1 MQPPKVIDLFCGAG
15 GFSLGAHQAGF
26 DVIASVDIDEK
37 LTSSY
42 KSNFPNAK
50 LLLADISALQIDSLL
65 KAADVT
71 AIQVDG
77 IIGGPPCQGFS
88 TIGKRDSG
96 DPRNALLR
104 HFFRIVTEM
113 RPKFFL
119 MENVPGLI
127 AGDAKTT
134 FDTAV
139 SGLEGYELVGPLCLD
154 AHDLG
159 APTRRKRIVVLGY
172 DPCRVERITE
182 KDICS
187 LSTAVKATVRDAIAD
202 LPEPSTGTAGAY
214 RKIKALSKYAM
225 RARTTPKQ
233 GLGSTASRKRAVGG
247 KVNGVQPTR
256 HSATVIE
263 RFSGVAQG
271 KTDAVSRCA
280 RLKWDAAAPTLR
292 AGTGPDKG
300 SFQSVRPI
308 HPARPRVITI
318 REAARL
324 QGFPDWFDFHETKWH
339 SFRMIG
345 NSVSPIMA
353 EVLLTFIAKKI
364 KRSNT
369 GCDESVGSI
378 GEMKSNF

>member
-1 MQPPKVIDLFCGAG
+1 MRSPKVIDLFCGAG

-26 DVIASVDIDEK
+26 KVVASVDIDEK

-42 KSNFPNAK
+42 KNNFPHAR
-50 LLLADISALQIDSLL
+50 LLIADISVLQIDSLL
-65 KAADVT
+65 EAANIT
-71 AIQVDG
+71 ATAVDG

-88 TIGKRDSG
+88 TIGKRDTT

-104 HFFRIVTEM
+104 HFFRIVAAV

-127 AGDAKTT
+127 AGEAKTT
-134 FDTAV
+134 FEKAV
-139 SGLEGYELVGPLCLD
+139 AVLDGYKVVGPICLD

-172 DPCRVERITE
+172 DPSRVEPITE
-182 KDICS
+182 ADIGS
-187 LSTAVKATVRDAIAD
+187 LSASVKLTVRDAIAD
-202 LPEPSTGTAGAY
+202 LPEPTAAATGPY
-214 RKIKALSKYAM
+214 RKVKTLSQYAK
-225 RARTTPKQ
+225 RARTPPKQ
-233 GLGSTASRKRAVGG
+233 GLGSAASRKRIIGG
-247 KVNGVQPTR
+247 QVNGIPTTR
-256 HSATVIE
+256 HSSTVIE
-263 RFSGVAQG
+263 RFKLVPQG
-271 KTDAVSRCA
+271 KTDDVSRCA

-300 SFQSVRPI
+300 SFQSVRPL
-308 HPARPRVITI
+308 HPSCPRVITI

-353 EVLLTFIAKKI
+353 EVLLAFIATKI
-364 KRSNT
+364 KK
-369 GCDESVGSI
+369 D
-378 GEMKSNF
+378 